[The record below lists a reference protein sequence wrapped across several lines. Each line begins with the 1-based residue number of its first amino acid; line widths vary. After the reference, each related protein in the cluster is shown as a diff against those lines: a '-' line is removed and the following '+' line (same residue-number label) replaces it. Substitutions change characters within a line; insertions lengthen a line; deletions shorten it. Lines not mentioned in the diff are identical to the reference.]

1 MAKYSKEQRDRAVDL
16 YVRYERCA
24 ADVIHE
30 LGYPSRGMLPVWYRE
45 RLEEERTGRQSTR
58 GKRYRRYTDEQKRAA
73 VDHYLG
79 HGRRLKRTMRALGYP
94 KSHELLT
101 AWIDELAP
109 GRRKLRH
116 GPVPEELKRKAVA
129 AVASGR
135 LKSREAAA
143 ELGVEASVVRNW
155 KRQMLAGS
163 KETHVTKTPGEKPST
178 AGEGKTGAEPSTP
191 AAMPPAAAGPR
202 DAAGLAD
209 AVAALEKRLAETRAR
224 LDGLDADVE
233 RQRREKREL
242 DIEIAIRKG
251 VIELLGKEPGA
262 VPENLT
268 NREKAI
274 LVKQTS
280 EKLGVTAGRL
290 LPMVGIAR
298 STYHYQIKA
307 MDRPDKDAW
316 LLPLVEE
323 AFENSKRR
331 YGYKRI
337 HLELKGMG
345 VRVSAKRVMRLTA
358 RHGLAPLFKSAKR
371 YSSYKGEL
379 TKAPKNLVN
388 RDFHAERPNMLW
400 VTDLTE
406 FSIPAGKAYLSP
418 VIDCYDGLPVAWT
431 IGTSP
436 NAALANGMPADA
448 CSTLGDG
455 EKPIIH
461 SDRGVG
467 QRHARRRVLHA
478 RGRGEADHPFRP
490 RLPLPVARVDPH
502 LQGAWSDAFDERE
515 GMQSGQRGRGGVLRP
530 SQAGVLPQEELPGR
544 DDRRVHRDA
553 RRVHG
558 LVPRQAHQDRI
569 RHEHHGQTHPARAR
583 RLKPSGTLT
592 NDHTDNEVQQNV
604 TTPF

>member
-16 YVRYERCA
+16 YIRYERCA

-163 KETHVTKTPGEKPST
+163 KETHVTKTPGEKPPT
-178 AGEGKTGAEPSTP
+178 AGEGKTGVEPSTP

-224 LDGLDADVE
+224 LDELDADVD

-280 EKLGVTAGRL
+280 EKLGVTARRL

-345 VRVSAKRVMRLTA
+345 IVASAKRIMRLMT
-358 RHGLAPLFKSAKR
+358 RHGLVPLFRSAKR
-371 YSSYKGEL
+371 YSSYKGEPA
-379 TKAPKNLVN
+379 KAPKNLAD
-388 RDFHAERPNMLW
+388 RDFHAEAPNRLW

-436 NAALANGMPADA
+436 NADLANGMLAD
-448 CSTLGDG
+448 
-455 EKPIIH
+455 
-461 SDRGVG
+461 VF
-467 QRHARRRVLHA
+467 V
-478 RGRGEADHPFRP
+478 F
-490 RLPLPVARVDPH
+490 
-502 LQGAWSDAFDERE
+502 
-515 GMQSGQRGRGGVLRP
+515 
-530 SQAGVLPQEELPGR
+530 
-544 DDRRVHRDA
+544 
-553 RRVHG
+553 
-558 LVPRQAHQDRI
+558 
-569 RHEHHGQTHPARAR
+569 
-583 RLKPSGTLT
+583 
-592 NDHTDNEVQQNV
+592 N
-604 TTPF
+604 

>member
-1 MAKYSKEQRDRAVDL
+1 
-16 YVRYERCA
+16 
-24 ADVIHE
+24 
-30 LGYPSRGMLPVWYRE
+30 
-45 RLEEERTGRQSTR
+45 
-58 GKRYRRYTDEQKRAA
+58 
-73 VDHYLG
+73 
-79 HGRRLKRTMRALGYP
+79 
-94 KSHELLT
+94 
-101 AWIDELAP
+101 
-109 GRRKLRH
+109 
-116 GPVPEELKRKAVA
+116 
-129 AVASGR
+129 
-135 LKSREAAA
+135 
-143 ELGVEASVVRNW
+143 
-155 KRQMLAGS
+155 MLAGS

-178 AGEGKTGAEPSTP
+178 AGEGKTGVEPSTP

-209 AVAALEKRLAETRAR
+209 AVAALEKRLAEMQAR
-224 LDGLDADVE
+224 LDELDADVE

-280 EKLGVTAGRL
+280 EKLGVTARRL

-323 AFENSKRR
+323 AFENGKRG

-371 YSSYKGEL
+371 YSSYKGEPA
-379 TKAPKNLVN
+379 KAPKNLVN

-436 NAALANGMPADA
+436 NAALANGMLTDA

-502 LQGAWSDAFDERE
+502 LQGQQPDAFGERE
-515 GMQSGQRGRGGVLRP
+515 GMQSGQRRRGGVLRP
-530 SQAGVLPQEELPGR
+530 DQAGVLPQAQLRGR
-544 DDRRVHRDA
+544 LDGRVHKHAGRL
-553 RRVHG
+553 HG
-558 LVPRQAHQDRI
+558 LVPGQEDQDGVR
-569 RHEHHGQTHPARAR
+569 TRASWSVDAGSVLWHDR
-583 RLKPSGTLT
+583 W
-592 NDHTDNEVQQNV
+592 
-604 TTPF
+604 

>member
-323 AFENSKRR
+323 AFENSSRR

-337 HLELKGMG
+337 HLELKSMG
-345 VRVSAKRVMRLTA
+345 VRVSAKRVMRLMTS
-358 RHGLAPLFKSAKR
+358 HGLAPLFKSAKR

-530 SQAGVLPQEELPGR
+530 SQAGVLPQAQLRGR
-544 DDRRVHRDA
+544 FDGRVHKHAGRL
-553 RRVHG
+553 HG
-558 LVPRQAHQDRI
+558 LVPGQEDQDGVR
-569 RHEHHGQTHPARAR
+569 TRASWSVDAGSV
-583 RLKPSGTLT
+583 LWH
-592 NDHTDNEVQQNV
+592 DWW
-604 TTPF
+604 

>member
-45 RLEEERTGRQSTR
+45 RLEEERAGRQSTR

-79 HGRRLKRTMRALGYP
+79 HGRHLKRTMRALGYP

-109 GRRKLRH
+109 GRRKPGH
-116 GPVPEELKRKAVA
+116 GPVPEELKRKAVV

-163 KETHVTKTPGEKPST
+163 KETHVTKTPGEKPPT
-178 AGEGKTGAEPSTP
+178 AGEGKTGVEPSTP

-224 LDGLDADVE
+224 LDELDADVD

-268 NREKAI
+268 SREKAI

-280 EKLGVTAGRL
+280 EKLGVTARSL
-290 LPMVGIAR
+290 LPVVGIAR
-298 STYHYQIKA
+298 STYHYQLRA
-307 MDRPDKDAW
+307 MKRPDKDSG
-316 LLPLVEE
+316 LLELVRE

-345 VRVSAKRVMRLTA
+345 VRVSAKRVMRLMTG
-358 RHGLAPLFKSAKR
+358 HGLAPLFKSAKR
-371 YSSYKGEL
+371 YSSYKGEPA
-379 TKAPKNLVN
+379 KAPKNLVN

-436 NAALANGMPADA
+436 NAALANGMLTDA
-448 CSTLGDG
+448 CSMLGDG

-461 SDRGVG
+461 SDRGCHY
-467 QRHARRRVLHA
+467 RWP
-478 RGRGEADHPFRP
+478 E
-490 RLPLPVARVDPH
+490 
-502 LQGAWSDAFDERE
+502 
-515 GMQSGQRGRGGVLRP
+515 
-530 SQAGVLPQEELPGR
+530 
-544 DDRRVHRDA
+544 
-553 RRVHG
+553 
-558 LVPRQAHQDRI
+558 
-569 RHEHHGQTHPARAR
+569 
-583 RLKPSGTLT
+583 
-592 NDHTDNEVQQNV
+592 
-604 TTPF
+604 

>member
-16 YVRYERCA
+16 YIRYERCA

-45 RLEEERTGRQSTR
+45 RLEEERTGRRSTR
-58 GKRYRRYTDEQKRAA
+58 GKRYRRYTDEQKQAA
-73 VDHYLG
+73 VDHYLEY
-79 HGRRLKRTMRALGYP
+79 GRRLSRTMRMLGYP
-94 KSHELLT
+94 KSKELLM

-109 GRRKLRH
+109 GQRKLRR
-116 GPVPEELKRKAVA
+116 GPVPEELKREAVV

-163 KETHVTKTPGEKPST
+163 KETYVTKERKGK
-178 AGEGKTGAEPSTP
+178 AGNGRPVARP
-191 AAMPPAAAGPR
+191 AVPDAPTAAGDSR
-202 DAAGLAD
+202 DAAGLAE
-209 AVAALEKRLAETRAR
+209 ALASMERRLAETRSR
-224 LDGLDADVE
+224 LDELDADVE
-233 RQRREKREL
+233 RQRREKKEL

-251 VIELLGKEPGA
+251 ALELLGKEPGA

-280 EKLGVTAGRL
+280 EKLGVTARRL

-323 AFENSKRR
+323 AFENSSRR

-337 HLELKGMG
+337 HLELKSMG
-345 VRVSAKRVMRLTA
+345 VRVSAKRVMRLMTS
-358 RHGLAPLFKSAKR
+358 HGLAPLFKSAKR

-436 NAALANGMPADA
+436 NAALANGMLADA
-448 CSTLGDG
+448 CSTLRDG

-461 SDRGVG
+461 SDRGCHYRWPEWIRICKDNNLTRSMSAKGCSPDNAAAEGFFGRLKQEFFHKRSFAGVSMDG
-467 QRHARRRVLHA
+467 FINMLDDYMVWYRDKRIKTEFGMSIMDRRRGL
-478 RGRGEADHPFRP
+478 
-490 RLPLPVARVDPH
+490 
-502 LQGAWSDAFDERE
+502 
-515 GMQSGQRGRGGVLRP
+515 
-530 SQAGVLPQEELPGR
+530 
-544 DDRRVHRDA
+544 
-553 RRVHG
+553 G
-558 LVPRQAHQDRI
+558 LVA
-569 RHEHHGQTHPARAR
+569 
-583 RLKPSGTLT
+583 
-592 NDHTDNEVQQNV
+592 
-604 TTPF
+604 